1 MNSEALEFL
10 RSLLA
15 TPTPSG
21 WEEAGQGLVAEYM
34 KRHADAV
41 SRDVHGN
48 TIGVLNPNAPYRVML
63 AGHCDEIGLLVQ
75 HIDEKGFVYVSV
87 LGGMH
92 VPLLL
97 GERILIRGA
106 RGPVPGVVGS
116 KPIHLMLDDERDLKK
131 LKIHDLWVDIG
142 AKNRKDAER
151 VVAVGDTATINAGWT
166 ELRHGLVSCRGL
178 DDRIGA
184 FVVADTL
191 RLLRDKRPN
200 VAVYAVSTVQE
211 EVGLRGAH
219 TAAFGLDP
227 HTGIAVDVCFA
238 SDYPSMDEKMLG
250 TCRLGRGPTLSCG
263 PTYNKKVLEGLQKAA
278 ERKNIRV
285 QMQASARGANTD
297 AYAIQMTRAGVAAGL
312 VSVPCRYMHS
322 AVEVVSLED
331 AEDAVRLLAAF
342 IVNLKGTE
350 KW

>member
-200 VAVYAVSTVQE
+200 VAVYAVS
-211 EVGLRGAH
+211 
-219 TAAFGLDP
+219 
-227 HTGIAVDVCFA
+227 VCFA